1 MMAFEAYLETG
12 QKNMKIKIIK
22 EKEVLPIEDRRKEEM
37 LEIKE
42 DLDIIE
48 SSGLNQAKNASQI
61 NWIISFVVAIVI
73 FTVVPIIPIVVAFF
87 VGALCKLLASSTE
100 KILLKKKAV

>member
-1 MMAFEAYLETG
+1 MVSFEAYLETE

-22 EKEVLPIEDRRKEEM
+22 EKEVLPIEDWRKEEM
-37 LEIKE
+37 LEIKR

-73 FTVVPIIPIVVAFF
+73 FTVVPIIPIVAAFF
-87 VGALCKLLASSTE
+87 VGHYKSYWLDQQ
-100 KILLKKKAV
+100 KKYY